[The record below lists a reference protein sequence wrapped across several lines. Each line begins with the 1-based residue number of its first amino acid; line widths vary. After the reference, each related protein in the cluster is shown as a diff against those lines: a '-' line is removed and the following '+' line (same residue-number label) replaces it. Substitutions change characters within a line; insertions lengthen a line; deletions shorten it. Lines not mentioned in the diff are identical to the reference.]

1 MIKKSLILVALLF
14 FSGTVF
20 SQAEQ
25 EVPPPYNIKTITFV
39 QNGQNTIPVFQLGDT
54 FQFQFDDLYG
64 NEANYYYTLTH
75 CNYDW
80 KPSQLSRNE
89 YLNGFDDQRI
99 QDYTNSFNTLQLF
112 SHYRLTF
119 PNRLTQFRVSG
130 NYMIKI
136 LNEDK
141 EVVFTK
147 KFILYENLVSVP
159 VQVRRARNLN
169 VYNEKQNLDFAI
181 KSATINFQSPLTNVK
196 VMLMQNGKFDNAIT
210 NIKPQYTIAVS
221 YTHLRA
227 HETG

>member
-1 MIKKSLILVALLF
+1 MLQKSFTWCLLLVSLL
-14 FSGTVF
+14 SF

-75 CNYDW
+75 CDYDW

-130 NYMIKI
+130 NYIIKI
-136 LNEDK
+136 LNE
-141 EVVFTK
+141 
-147 KFILYENLVSVP
+147 
-159 VQVRRARNLN
+159 
-169 VYNEKQNLDFAI
+169 
-181 KSATINFQSPLTNVK
+181 
-196 VMLMQNGKFDNAIT
+196 
-210 NIKPQYTIAVS
+210 
-221 YTHLRA
+221 
-227 HETG
+227 